1 MNENDNTILTV
12 FTWVFAM
19 VAVFVIGSKLLQYE
33 VVKEIEAYAPKIVLQ
48 VKQSLKLDKE
58 DENELWKLP
67 N

>member
-1 MNENDNTILTV
+1 MKDNNDVMFSV
-12 FTWVFAM
+12 FTWFIALL
-19 VAVFVIGSKLLQYE
+19 AVFVIGSKLLQYE

-48 VKQSLKLDKE
+48 VKQSLKLNKE